1 LLPGLL
7 GGCDDHPATTGPQPQ
22 SGLRVVQM
30 KIGSRDF
37 SLEVADQYQS
47 RETGLMYRDAMA
59 DDHGMIFV
67 FPDCQDRS
75 FWMHHTRFPLDIIF
89 AGADGKVVS
98 VSTMKAYDESQTW
111 SHGPAKYAIELN
123 AGQATAAGIKAGDA
137 LKMPP
142 AVTNIEVK

>member
-1 LLPGLL
+1 MSLLI
-7 GGCDDHPATTGPQPQ
+7 GCDRHPST
-22 SGLRVVQM
+22 SGLPTTKMQ
-30 KIGSRDF
+30 IGSKTF
-37 SLEVADQYQS
+37 TLEIAADDPS
-47 RETGLMYRDAMA
+47 REHGLMERDELES
-59 DDHGMIFV
+59 DQGMIFI
-67 FPDCQDRS
+67 FPKPAEQG

-98 VSTMKAYDESQTW
+98 FSTMRAYDESQTW